1 MARALAHKRSAETK
15 TSKIALSAKKSK
27 PNTASKFSRGNPALP
42 ALKVKLSSG
51 TARPKGSIKKRQE
64 ALSSVRHPVK
74 KERVTMEAESRKPA
88 LKTSIISAPTAPP
101 RLLHQT
107 KTTSAALA
115 LLEKGIEHIF
125 KKEYKKARGE
135 LRTLLET
142 YPGEMDILARARSYM
157 QICDREEALQKKPA
171 ITADQ
176 LYALGV
182 LEHNKANYDKAVS
195 YFLQSIESHPDA
207 DYIYYSVA
215 ASLAMK
221 GELKESLNHLRKAV
235 ELNEESRIYAK
246 NDPDFSSLQT
256 QKEFLELVGLSQSPS
271 LEPQ

>member
-1 MARALAHKRSAETK
+1 MARVLAHKRSAETK

-27 PNTASKFSRGNPALP
+27 PHTASRFSRGNPAL
-42 ALKVKLSSG
+42 KTKLSSG
-51 TARPKGSIKKRQE
+51 TAGPKSSIKKRQE

-74 KERVTMEAESRKPA
+74 KERATMEAESRKPA
-88 LKTSIISAPTAPP
+88 LKTSIIPAPAAPP

-115 LLEKGIEHIF
+115 LLEKGIEHIY
-125 KKEYKKARGE
+125 KKDYKKARAE
-135 LRTLLET
+135 LKTLLET
-142 YPGEMDILARARSYM
+142 YPGEMDIIARARSYM

-221 GELKESLNHLRKAV
+221 GDLKESLNHLRKAV
-235 ELNEESRIYAK
+235 ALNEESRIYAK
-246 NDPDFSSLQT
+246 NDSDFSSLHT

-271 LEPQ
+271 IEPH